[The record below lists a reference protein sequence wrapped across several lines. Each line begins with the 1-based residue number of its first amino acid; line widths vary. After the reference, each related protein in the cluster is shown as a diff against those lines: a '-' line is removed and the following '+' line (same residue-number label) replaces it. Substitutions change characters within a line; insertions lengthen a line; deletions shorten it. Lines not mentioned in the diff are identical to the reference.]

1 MENTFEKFIE
11 LKNLQK
17 EPLITIDGNLNDSF
31 SRMNIKNNCNK
42 DNVVIES
49 PKMVSETSK
58 KYEERSEEL
67 LAQKNDAL
75 MKKFENLN
83 RRKSKE
89 AEEALRLFANEENQN
104 IRKKSLENVKDVT
117 AAEITEQ
124 KNAAIKKRSE
134 ALNLRKTKETEETL
148 RSFNYEKNQNLTRK
162 SLEPSV
168 NEYKTFGAETFVD
181 KNQSLADYLEIRK
194 AEEEQKIKEE
204 ETKKAQEKM
213 LLERNMKLHSQC
225 IPKNTESRN
234 LNDSDDFF
242 LNKNNAEELKKLKAY
257 TKKMEKERKAKES
270 KEEAAR
276 LLVERQERMNYSYSP
291 DKIGMTAD
299 SFVSKSDQNQN
310 SISEYSTTSI
320 DGSHHPPGI
329 PKSTGAIKSK

>member
-83 RRKSKE
+83 RRKYKE

-104 IRKKSLENVKDVT
+104 IRKKSLENVKD
-117 AAEITEQ
+117 
-124 KNAAIKKRSE
+124 AAIKKRSE

-194 AEEEQKIKEE
+194 AEEEQKLKEE

-291 DKIGMTAD
+291 DNIGMTAD
-299 SFVSKSDQNQN
+299 SFVSKSDKNQN